1 MSYRKTIMQATSIGV
16 IVITAV
22 SALTIIF
29 GQRIAGQFMAWQENR
44 QLRDAGAD
52 PHHLN
57 PPAQSDSFV
66 GKLSPVWAFNIIN
79 GAGQI
84 GRAPGFH
91 NTSISLDDGLT
102 ITQNPDPDFELES
115 AASQPPASQRYNN
128 ATLIGFQGYQ
138 PTPGEDVLIQ
148 ARMQVSP
155 NFYGSAGLVLEP
167 QGTILE
173 DGIFQGRFRNQA
185 FTFFGISFLGPES
198 ELFGKNGATVERV
211 VNWWPEEVQGL
222 DVDMHELHT
231 YLLRLHW
238 IDEQTWQGITSVDG
252 QVLSR
257 MNLPPLGPLE
267 IQLWGDNYALQTSP
281 FNGTP
286 RIGFQNG
293 ATKWV
298 RFEQVSAWTETTL
311 P

>member
-1 MSYRKTIMQATSIGV
+1 MSYRKTIMQATPIGV

-22 SALTIIF
+22 SVLTIIF

-57 PPAQSDSFV
+57 PSAQSDSFV

-84 GRAPGFH
+84 GQAPEFH
-91 NTSISLDDGLT
+91 NTSISLDDGLI
-102 ITQNPDPDFELES
+102 ITQNFDPDFELES
-115 AASQPPASQRYNN
+115 ADSQQPASQRYNN
-128 ATLIGFQGYQ
+128 ASLIGFQGYQ

-238 IDEQTWQGITSVDG
+238 IDERTWQGITSVDG

-286 RIGFQNG
+286 MIGFQNG